1 MILGRVRLA
10 ERQGLLSGDL
20 NAVQRA
26 ALLDL
31 LLRERDE
38 LKESERRRLFQMMY
52 AMHPDKI
59 EEIQRMASTEPDEGE
74 LMEEEDLGP
83 FSLAEM
89 DQMAA
94 DFKRMGFSMS

>member
-1 MILGRVRLA
+1 
-10 ERQGLLSGDL
+10 
-20 NAVQRA
+20 
-26 ALLDL
+26 
-31 LLRERDE
+31 
-38 LKESERRRLFQMMY
+38 
-52 AMHPDKI
+52 
-59 EEIQRMASTEPDEGE
+59 MASTEPDEGE